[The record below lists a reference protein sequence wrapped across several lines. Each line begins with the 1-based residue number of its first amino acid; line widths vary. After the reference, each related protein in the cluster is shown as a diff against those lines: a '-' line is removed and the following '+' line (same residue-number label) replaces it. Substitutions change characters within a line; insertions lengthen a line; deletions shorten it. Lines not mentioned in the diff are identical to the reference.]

1 MAKASIWIEDDGESV
16 IVGADF
22 GEKLERDSRAHQ
34 MIDTLLQS
42 ILSTAKSATEIENT
56 AGDLNGESAEPSRII
71 VPN

>member
-1 MAKASIWIEDDGESV
+1 VAKASIWIEDDGSSV

-22 GEKLERDSRAHQ
+22 GDKLEQDSQAHQ
-34 MIDTLLQS
+34 MVYTLLQS
-42 ILSTAKSATEIENT
+42 VLGTANSVTEIENT

>member
-1 MAKASIWIEDDGESV
+1 MAKASIWIEDDGSSV

-22 GEKLERDSRAHQ
+22 GDKLEQDSQAHQ
-34 MIDTLLQS
+34 MVYTLLQS
-42 ILSTAKSATEIENT
+42 VLGTANSVTEIENT